1 MVFRPT
7 NKNKFSRGFTLL
19 EILLAIF
26 ILGVV
31 LTTVYAS
38 YRYSLRIVH
47 DVTYEQKVYKAARL
61 VFDRMIKDLSSLQKS
76 GEEFFLKS
84 EKNMM
89 DGREFQTLTF
99 WSAAHLDFD
108 EKAVTQRPAVI
119 SYFVRKSEEGESI
132 SLLRGDAPGVVPEE
146 PEKSEQRGFVI
157 CEKINKLNFLFYDE
171 HGRETESWDSWP
183 TPSRQQSKVPAA
195 VKIEMELENKNDAE
209 RPYKFMTTIFIPAK
223 K

>member
-1 MVFRPT
+1 MVIQPT

-26 ILGVV
+26 IMSLV

-38 YRYSLRIVH
+38 YSYSLRIVH
-47 DVTYEQKVYKAARL
+47 DVTYEQVVYKASRL

-76 GEEFFLKS
+76 GDDFFLRS
-84 EKNMM
+84 DENSI

-119 SYFVRKSEEGESI
+119 SYFVRKTEDDESF
-132 SLLRGDAPGVVPEE
+132 SLLRGDVPGVVPEE
-146 PEKSEQRGFVI
+146 PEEAKQRGFVI
-157 CEKINKLNFLFYDE
+157 CEKINKLKFFFYDE
-171 HGRETESWDSWP
+171 RGRETEIWDSWP
-183 TPSRQQSKVPAA
+183 TPSRPQSKVPAA

-209 RPYKFMTTIFIPAK
+209 RPYKFMTTVFIPAK